1 LAIRHSKEIIRV
13 FFTKPMADAFP
24 FR

>member
-13 FFTKPMADAFP
+13 SPQKPMADAFP